1 MVIIVRTDLK
11 MGKGKIGAMCG
22 HAAIGAFQQTT
33 STVQT
38 LWALNGSTKI
48 VLAIDSLDE
57 LLQLEVRARALNLI
71 SYKVVDA
78 GLTQVKIGSTTALAI
93 GPNASSSID
102 EITMHL
108 KLLR

>member
-1 MVIIVRTDLK
+1 MSFESLSYLIESLKNDLP
-11 MGKGKIGAMCG
+11 I
-22 HAAIGAFQQTT
+22 
-33 STVQT
+33 
-38 LWALNGSTKI
+38 LNGSTKI

-57 LLQLEVRARALNLI
+57 LLQLEVRTRALNLI

-93 GPNASSSID
+93 GPNPSSSID